1 MEERMGKMSKLI
13 EDKNA
18 EISLIHDKLVISLQK
33 DIKKVF
39 DEIEEVRVEVVKE
52 WLLNVNEK

>member
-13 EDKNA
+13 EDKNT